1 MARSFALLALI
12 LGAALVA
19 VVLVG
24 AREDEDESYRVRA
37 IFENAGFVIADEDV
51 KVAGVKVGR
60 VDSVEVTDDFKAA
73 IVLDIEEPGFQD
85 FRKDASCRVRPQSL
99 IGERF
104 VECTPTRKRAVG
116 APAPGPLERIEDGP
130 GEGQYLLP
138 ATQTEQ
144 SVDLDLINNIYR
156 LPYRQRLSIIIN
168 EFGGALAGRGEDLGR
183 VIRQGNPALREV
195 QEVLRI
201 LATQNDE
208 LERLA
213 RDSDRALAP
222 LARERESLGRFV
234 ESSADLGQATIE
246 RRAELEASFQR
257 LPRFLR
263 ELRPTMRDL
272 GAVAD
277 QASPVLSDLED
288 VAPQLNAFVGD
299 LGPFSQAALPALDTL
314 GDAGRVGVEALE
326 ASRPVLRQTTR
337 LGEQLRPVGRTLADV
352 LTSFERN
359 DGIERFM
366 DLTFNTVSAANGFDA
381 FGHYLRASLIV
392 NTCSSYAVTPVSGC
406 EANFLPEQA
415 TATAASGK
423 PRDKVLARTAA
434 VLRGADPATLMSSSE
449 QRAMKKLRSRVDQL
463 RREGER
469 GSRARDARPA
479 PAAPTPTPQ
488 AAATPAPSDR
498 EARDQALL
506 DYLFGKDA
514 P

>member
-1 MARSFALLALI
+1 MARSFALLALV

-24 AREDEDESYRVRA
+24 ARDDEDERYRVRA

-60 VDSVEVTDDFKAA
+60 VDSVEVTEDSKAA

-116 APAPGPLERIEDGP
+116 APAPGPLERIADGP

-144 SVDLDLINNIYR
+144 SVDLDLIANIYR

-222 LARERESLGRFV
+222 WRAIARASGASWSPPPISDRRR
-234 ESSADLGQATIE
+234 SSAAPSSKPASSACRASCASCARRCATSA
-246 RRAELEASFQR
+246 R
-257 LPRFLR
+257 
-263 ELRPTMRDL
+263 RPTRPL
-272 GAVAD
+272 PCCRISK
-277 QASPVLSDLED
+277 ASRRSSTPSS
-288 VAPQLNAFVGD
+288 ATSGR
-299 LGPFSQAALPALDTL
+299 SRRAALPA
-314 GDAGRVGVEALE
+314 
-326 ASRPVLRQTTR
+326 
-337 LGEQLRPVGRTLADV
+337 
-352 LTSFERN
+352 
-359 DGIERFM
+359 
-366 DLTFNTVSAANGFDA
+366 
-381 FGHYLRASLIV
+381 
-392 NTCSSYAVTPVSGC
+392 
-406 EANFLPEQA
+406 
-415 TATAASGK
+415 
-423 PRDKVLARTAA
+423 PRHAR
-434 VLRGADPATLMSSSE
+434 
-449 QRAMKKLRSRVDQL
+449 
-463 RREGER
+463 
-469 GSRARDARPA
+469 
-479 PAAPTPTPQ
+479 
-488 AAATPAPSDR
+488 
-498 EARDQALL
+498 
-506 DYLFGKDA
+506 
-514 P
+514 